1 MKKILAILLI
11 SVIAAA
17 LSLTACK
24 KHNDNNKD
32 DSFLD
37 QFTLITDA
45 SRNSWEFDTAD
56 YDLTWFIDASW
67 MVWPTYGA
75 DLVSRTIYQKTGCKI
90 KFSVAGDESGTE
102 LSTILSSELPDVL
115 TIKASSIYANQLPN
129 QNFVWSIDTLMD
141 KFAPS
146 MIKRY
151 RTEQKD
157 VYDWFKVN
165 DKLYGIPNLCYTDYY
180 IGDSKLAPNGGFLVR
195 EDWYKEVVSA
205 IGEDMTTKASF
216 IKGVE
221 YITEKYSKSIGVQ
234 LDPFGDTG
242 NLSVI
247 WLSQYFAVPF
257 ENTDGSYNYQLTDK
271 RYEEVVTFLNT
282 LFNKGYI
289 ADANLTANAAS
300 VKRNISLGNV
310 FVSMATPQNYND
322 AFLNCYNNGIKYI
335 PLVLKNDAGDAPV
348 LQDLRG
354 KGYMLSMITKNCSRP
369 DKVIKLFDYLTSE
382 EGQLLINFGIEGDT
396 FNWDENH
403 EHVVWTEKYINDY
416 NNENLTQYG
425 FGLCNVL
432 LNQSFY
438 DKVAPVTAECKKDT
452 TIYIE
457 NLKAPLSDYSYDYT
471 ASFMLPDTTRSD
483 YYDFV
488 EKNERVNQ
496 IWGRYLPQII
506 SAKNKDEAIKTL
518 KSTLDAMNKNGL
530 DFVLKFNAES
540 YARAKKAAGMEY
552 GWPCNKKDYV
562 KPVTGPNGNFSY
574 WKYVTK
580 D

>member
-1 MKKILAILLI
+1 MKKVLAILLI
-11 SVIAAA
+11 SVFTTA

-24 KHNDNNKD
+24 KPDDNKG

-37 QFTLITDA
+37 QFTVITDA
-45 SRNSWEFDTAD
+45 SKNSWEFDTAD

-115 TIKASSIYANQLPN
+115 TIKASSIYANQLPG
-129 QNFVWSIDTLMD
+129 QNFVWPIDTLMD

-205 IGEDMTTKASF
+205 IGEDMTTKESF

-234 LDPFGDTG
+234 LDPFTDTG

-257 ENTDGSYNYQLTDK
+257 ENADGSYNYQLSDK
-271 RYEEVVTFLNT
+271 RYEEVVTFLNA

-289 ADANLTANAAS
+289 ADANLTANTAS

-322 AFLNCYNNGIKYI
+322 AFLNCYNNGIKYV

-369 DKVIKLFDYLTSE
+369 DKVIKLFDFLSSE

-396 FNWDENH
+396 FTWDENH

-452 TIYIE
+452 AIYIE

-506 SAKNKDEAIKTL
+506 SAKNNDEAIKTL

-540 YARAKKAAGMEY
+540 YTRAKKAAGMEY

>member
-1 MKKILAILLI
+1 MKKVLAILLI
-11 SVIAAA
+11 SVFAMA

-24 KHNDNNKD
+24 KPDDNKD
-32 DSFLD
+32 DSFLN
-37 QFTLITDA
+37 QFTVITDA
-45 SRNSWEFDTAD
+45 SKNSWEFDTAD

-67 MVWPTYGA
+67 MIWPTYGA
-75 DLVSRTIYQKTGCKI
+75 DLVSRSIYQKTGCKI

-115 TIKASSIYANQLPN
+115 TIKASSIYANQLPG
-129 QNFVWSIDTLMD
+129 QNFVWPIDTLMD

-151 RTEQKD
+151 RIEQKD

-205 IGEDMTTKASF
+205 IGEDMTTKESF

-234 LDPFGDTG
+234 LDPFTDTG

-257 ENTDGSYNYQLTDK
+257 ENADGSYNYQLSDK
-271 RYEEVVTFLNT
+271 RYEEVVAFLNT

-289 ADANLTANAAS
+289 ADANLTANTAS

-322 AFLNCYNNGIKYI
+322 AFLNCYNNGIKYV

-369 DKVIKLFDYLTSE
+369 DKVIKLFDFLTSE

-396 FNWDENH
+396 FTWDKNH

-506 SAKNKDEAIKTL
+506 SAKNNDEAIKTL

-540 YARAKKAAGMEY
+540 YTRAKKAAGMEY

>member
-1 MKKILAILLI
+1 MKKVLAILLI
-11 SVIAAA
+11 SVFAMV

-24 KHNDNNKD
+24 KPDDNKD

-37 QFTLITDA
+37 QFTVITDA
-45 SRNSWEFDTAD
+45 SKNSWEFDTAD

-67 MVWPTYGA
+67 MIWPTYGA

-115 TIKASSIYANQLPN
+115 TIKASSIYANQLPG
-129 QNFVWSIDTLMD
+129 QNFVWPIDTLMD

-151 RTEQKD
+151 RVEQKD

-205 IGEDMTTKASF
+205 IGEDMTTKESF

-234 LDPFGDTG
+234 LDPFTDTG

-257 ENTDGSYNYQLTDK
+257 ENADGSYNYQLSDK

-289 ADANLTANAAS
+289 ADANLTANTAS

-322 AFLNCYNNGIKYI
+322 AFLNCYNNGIKYV

-369 DKVIKLFDYLTSE
+369 DKVIKLFDFLTSE

-396 FNWDENH
+396 FTWDKNH

-506 SAKNKDEAIKTL
+506 SAKNNDEAIKTL

-540 YARAKKAAGMEY
+540 YTRAKKAAGMEY